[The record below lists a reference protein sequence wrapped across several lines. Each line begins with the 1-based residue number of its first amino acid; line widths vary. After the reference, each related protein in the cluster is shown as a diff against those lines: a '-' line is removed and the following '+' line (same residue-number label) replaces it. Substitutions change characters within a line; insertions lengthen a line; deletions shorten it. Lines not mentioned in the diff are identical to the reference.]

1 MQHSRTA
8 CLHTLH
14 SCLCGVYAKFRKPL
28 SQRSRVLT
36 SICNPSGLVQPRT
49 YHPGIDTP
57 RHFHKIS
64 NSTKFYNITA
74 SDMRIGARARTLQ
87 SIFREYEI
95 FSENSERTDRVVT
108 EIARITS
115 FVTWKIS
122 ELLS

>member
-1 MQHSRTA
+1 
-8 CLHTLH
+8 
-14 SCLCGVYAKFRKPL
+14 
-28 SQRSRVLT
+28 
-36 SICNPSGLVQPRT
+36 
-49 YHPGIDTP
+49 
-57 RHFHKIS
+57 
-64 NSTKFYNITA
+64 
-74 SDMRIGARARTLQ
+74 MRIGARARTLQ